1 MGLQTVGL
9 WVSAL
14 EVKNADVC
22 LYSSRYQDYH
32 NKRTLHKI
40 HIPNMVCYKCHYYH
54 RAYIRSN
61 NQHYCHYFRELGL
74 GLGWYNGL

>member
-1 MGLQTVGL
+1 MGFQTVGL

-14 EVKNADVC
+14 EVKKADVC

-40 HIPNMVCYKCHYYH
+40 HIPNMVC
-54 RAYIRSN
+54 STLL
-61 NQHYCHYFRELGL
+61 E
-74 GLGWYNGL
+74 NGTFYTSLT